1 MTGDVFIQVR
11 QASFV
16 YHPGQPDAVEA
27 LRGIDLEV
35 RRGEFLAVVGANGSG
50 KSTLARLLNG
60 LLLPTRGE
68 VRVAGLSTSD
78 PAARWEIRRLVG
90 MVFQNPDNQL
100 VAPTVEEDVAFGPEN
115 LGLPREEIARRVRA
129 ALEAVD
135 LWDRRADPPHRLSG
149 GQKQRVALAGMLAME
164 PACLVLDEA
173 TAMLDPAGRADVL
186 AAVTRLHRERGM
198 TVILITHFLEEA
210 ARAGRVVV
218 MDRGRVVAVG
228 PPQEV
233 FARAGWLEAVGLV
246 PPPMGRLAARLRR
259 RGWNLPEGIVTV
271 EQMVAALLGQD
282 AAAGGGAL
290 AEAPQSPAVDAA
302 GAGGG

>member
-1 MTGDVFIQVR
+1 MTGEPLITVR
-11 QASFV
+11 EASYV

-60 LLLPTRGE
+60 LLVPTRGE
-68 VRVAGLSTSD
+68 VRVAGYSTAD

-129 ALEAVD
+129 ALEAVE
-135 LWDRRADPPHRLSG
+135 LWERRSDPPHRLSG
-149 GQKQRVALAGMLAME
+149 GQKQRVALAGMLAMD

-186 AAVTRLHRERGM
+186 ETVGRLHRDRGM
-198 TVILITHFLEEA
+198 TVVLITHFLDEA
-210 ARAGRVVV
+210 VQAERLVV
-218 MDRGRVVAVG
+218 MERGRVVATG
-228 PPQEV
+228 LPRELFGQAE
-233 FARAGWLEAVGLV
+233 WLERLGLV
-246 PPPMGRLAARLRR
+246 APPMGQLAARLRR
-259 RGWNLPEGIVTV
+259 RGWNLPPGIVTV
-271 EQMVAALLGQD
+271 EDFLAALGSSQV
-282 AAAGGGAL
+282 AGAAGR
-290 AEAPQSPAVDAA
+290 
-302 GAGGG
+302 